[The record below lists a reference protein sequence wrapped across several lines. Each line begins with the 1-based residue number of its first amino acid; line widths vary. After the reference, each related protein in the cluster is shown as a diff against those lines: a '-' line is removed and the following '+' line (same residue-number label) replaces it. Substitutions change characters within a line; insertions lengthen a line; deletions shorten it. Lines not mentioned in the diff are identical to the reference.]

1 MKSEWWGARFL
12 RELWMLSSAV
22 TNWEW
27 EVGGMPWGRFL
38 TCFGSC
44 FGTWWKNSRKKCV
57 QTPQYTL
64 CGEGSMNP
72 EAHSDSFRIHTLQVR
87 DLWTEFWLYANFP
100 SGVWCVSENSV
111 QEGFSVFP
119 RTKQW
124 QKQLISDKCTF
135 LCKASSLPISPL
147 LPTSNAQPVNF

>member
-1 MKSEWWGARFL
+1 MGCSRPE
-12 RELWMLSSAV
+12 SAV
-22 TNWEW
+22 NVKQCGHQLGVRSGRYAMRKVPNLFWIMFWNLMKKFQKEMCTN
-27 EVGGMPWGRFL
+27 PTIYSLRGRFNEPWSSF
-38 TCFGSC
+38 T
-44 FGTWWKNSRKKCV
+44 
-57 QTPQYTL
+57 
-64 CGEGSMNP
+64 
-72 EAHSDSFRIHTLQVR
+72 DSFRIHTLQVK

-147 LPTSNAQPVNF
+147 LPASNAQPVNF